1 MTLELGSV
9 EVLLIVRE
17 RKQQQRGDGCESVI
31 KMANSRCL
39 RLYSAYTI
47 SFNTSKVGKYFWS

>member
-1 MTLELGSV
+1 MTLVLGSV

-17 RKQQQRGDGCESVI
+17 RKQQQRGDGCENVI
-31 KMANSRCL
+31 IMANSRCL

-47 SFNTSKVGKYFWS
+47 SFNSSKVVKYYWS